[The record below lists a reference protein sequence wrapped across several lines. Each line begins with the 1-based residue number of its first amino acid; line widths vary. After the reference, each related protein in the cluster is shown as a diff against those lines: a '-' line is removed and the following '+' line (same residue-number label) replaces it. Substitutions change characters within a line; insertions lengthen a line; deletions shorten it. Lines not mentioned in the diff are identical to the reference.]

1 MPDSQ
6 QRRRTAGWSL
16 EHRLPVLIFV
26 LLACVVG
33 GLSLAA
39 YREVRATAVIR
50 ATDRLERVGRE
61 LLSGASHG
69 TIARADSLRA
79 ASSDQ
84 VVARA
89 LSRTVTSSDV
99 EARLASFR
107 ARVDSTL
114 VGWQLAALRDGPR
127 YASAAGWSAAD
138 SVFLAATVDSAT
150 RASTDRRSPFYA
162 VGNAVHSWLVVPV
175 IANGEVVGSL
185 AELRRVGDNTAGE
198 AVIVGLIDD
207 GARIL
212 LTSRGSTE
220 WISLRGRPEPAPFA
234 LPAVEGRAVRVK
246 GSGGAAYAVQFL
258 VPTTPW
264 ALVLFQSEASV
275 LRRPYEFL
283 RRMLGASS
291 VVLALAILGAWLLS
305 RHVTRPL
312 RDVTSAAVGLAAG
325 DYERRVRVSGGGR
338 EVASLSTTFNAMAAA
353 IADAHVTLADRNE
366 ALLTANAAKSQFL
379 AMMSH
384 ELRTPLNA
392 IGGFTELLE
401 LGLRGPVT
409 PEQVEDLGRIRRNKD
424 LLLSIIGDILEFAR
438 ADAGVLTV
446 KSEPVPVAALLADAT
461 DLVGA
466 QMQAKGVRFTV
477 GPVPPDAIVRA
488 DRERAQQVLLNLLS
502 NATKFT
508 EAGGEITIATTTGDG
523 QVRIE
528 VRDTGG
534 GIDAA
539 QLEAIFEPFVQVDAS
554 LTRRTGGTG
563 LGLAIA
569 RKLAVAMGGT
579 LAVRS
584 AMGTGSTFT
593 LTLPQAGAPEHPAA
607 ESVIGQRDE
616 RQLA

>member
-1 MPDSQ
+1 M
-6 QRRRTAGWSL
+6 
-16 EHRLPVLIFV
+16 LIFV

-39 YREVRATAVIR
+39 YREVRATAVVR

-61 LLSGASHG
+61 LLSGAAHG

-79 ASSDQ
+79 ASADP
-84 VVARA
+84 VIVRA
-89 LSRTVTSSDV
+89 VSRTADSAVVDT
-99 EARLASFR
+99 RLATLR
-107 ARVDSTL
+107 ARSDSTL
-114 VGWQLAALRDGPR
+114 VGWQLASLDGGKR
-127 YASAAGWSAAD
+127 YSSAAGWSATD
-138 SVFLAATVDSAT
+138 SVALAATVDSAT
-150 RASTDRRSPFYA
+150 RAAADRHSPFYA
-162 VGNAVHSWLVVPV
+162 VGSAIHSWLVVPV
-175 IANGEVVGSL
+175 VADGKVVGTL
-185 AELRRVGDNTAGE
+185 AELRRVGDNKSGE
-198 AVIVGLIDD
+198 AAIVALIDD
-207 GARIL
+207 GAGIL

-220 WISLRGRPEPAPFA
+220 WISLRGRPAPAPFM
-234 LPAVEGRAVRVK
+234 LPDVEGHAVRVK
-246 GSGGAAYAVQFL
+246 GSDGAAYAVQFV

-264 ALVLFQSEASV
+264 ALVLFQSEAAV

-283 RRMLGASS
+283 RRMLGAGV
-291 VVLALAILGAWLLS
+291 VVLALAILGAWLLG

-312 RDVTSAAVGLAAG
+312 RDVTNAAVGLAEG
-325 DYERRVRVSGGGR
+325 DYGRRVRVSGGGR
-338 EVASLSTTFNAMAAA
+338 EVASLSMTFNAMAAA

-401 LGLRGPVT
+401 LGLHGPVT

-438 ADAGVLTV
+438 ADAGVLSV
-446 KSEPVPVAALLADAT
+446 KSEPVPVAALLSDVT

-477 GPVPPDAIVRA
+477 GAIPPDAIVRA

-508 EAGGEITIATTTGDG
+508 EAGGEIAIATTTGGG

-528 VRDTGG
+528 VRDTGR
-534 GIDAA
+534 GIEAA
-539 QLEAIFEPFVQVDAS
+539 QLESIFEPFVQVDSS

-569 RKLAVAMGGT
+569 RKLAAAMGGT
-579 LAVRS
+579 LAVES
-584 AMGTGSTFT
+584 VLGTGSTFT
-593 LTLPQAGAPEHPAA
+593 FTLPQAGAPEHPAA
-607 ESVIGQRDE
+607 EPVMEQRDE
-616 RQLA
+616 RALA

>member
-1 MPDSQ
+1 MPTTRPGTRS
-6 QRRRTAGWSL
+6 AGWSL

-39 YREVRATAVIR
+39 YREVRATAVVR

-61 LLSGASHG
+61 LQSSASNT

-79 ASSDQ
+79 VAADEMT
-84 VVARA
+84 ARA
-89 LSRTVTSSDV
+89 VIRSVTPREVAARLAATHTSSD
-99 EARLASFR
+99 
-107 ARVDSTL
+107 STL
-114 VGWQLAALRDGPR
+114 LGWQLAALGAGPR
-127 YASAAGWSAAD
+127 YASPGGWAVAD
-138 SVFLAATVDSAT
+138 SVVLAATVDSVART
-150 RASTDRRSPFYA
+150 AADRRSPFYA
-162 VGNAVHSWLVVPV
+162 VGGAMHSWLVVPIV
-175 IANGEVVGSL
+175 ADAKVVGTV
-185 AELRRVGDNTAGE
+185 AELRRVGDNRAGE
-198 AVIVGLIDD
+198 TAIVGLIDD
-207 GARIL
+207 GAGIL

-220 WISLRGRPEPAPFA
+220 WLSLRGRPVPAPFP
-234 LPAVEGRAVRVK
+234 LPSVPGHAVRVK
-246 GSGGAAYAVQFL
+246 GPDGAAYAVQFA

-264 ALVLFQSEASV
+264 TLVLFQSEASV
-275 LRRPYEFL
+275 LRRPHEFL

-312 RDVTSAAVGLAAG
+312 RDVTNAAVGLAEG
-325 DYERRVRVSGGGR
+325 DYARRVRVSGGGR

-366 ALLTANAAKSQFL
+366 ALLTANAAKAQFL

-424 LLLSIIGDILEFAR
+424 LLLSIITDILEFAR
-438 ADAGVLTV
+438 ADAGALAV
-446 KSEPVPVAALLADAT
+446 KSELVSVADLLADLT

-466 QMQAKGVRFTV
+466 QVQAKGVRFV
-477 GPVPPDAIVRA
+477 VAPVPADAVVRA

-508 EAGGEITIATTTGDG
+508 DAGGEIAIETTTGAGD
-523 QVRIE
+523 VRIA
-528 VRDTGG
+528 VRDTGS
-534 GIDAA
+534 GIDPA

-554 LTRRTGGTG
+554 LTRRAGGTG

-569 RKLAVAMGGT
+569 RKLTAAMGGT
-579 LAVRS
+579 LAVES
-584 AMGTGSTFT
+584 APGAGSTFT
-593 LTLPQAGAPEHPAA
+593 LVLPHADAPEPQAVGSLAQE
-607 ESVIGQRDE
+607 RNE